1 MSAVEKANF
10 FRSFD
15 GMCWPAP
22 SENLAEVEWR
32 ARHHATPSKNDLMV
46 MASVCA
52 AYQELIRLPL
62 RQRDKIIKELRKG
75 PGIVRATQA
84 AKQGGV

>member
-1 MSAVEKANF
+1 MAEQKI
-10 FRSFD
+10 FRHFD
-15 GMCWPAP
+15 GMCWPAV
-22 SENLAEVEWR
+22 SENLDEVAWR
-32 ARHHATPSKNDLMV
+32 ANHATPSKSDMLV

-52 AYQELIRLPL
+52 AYQELIRLPA

-84 AKQGGV
+84 AKQNQ

>member
-1 MSAVEKANF
+1 MSTEKANF
-10 FRSFD
+10 YRSFD

-22 SENLAEVEWR
+22 SEKLGEIEWR
-32 ARHHATPSKNDLMV
+32 ARHSTPSKNDLLV

-52 AYQELIRLPL
+52 AYQELIRLSA

-75 PGIVRATQA
+75 PGVVRATQA
-84 AKQGGV
+84 AKQGDK